1 MKNKNGQIA
10 IWVILAL
17 VLVGAV
23 SLFFFFE
30 QRTLRIAESGFEPE
44 QYIEQC
50 TKEATTEVVDI
61 LIPRGGFLD
70 SENFKMYNDTKVP
83 YLCRSYGFYVN
94 CINQHPMFINEISEE
109 IRGYIAPRIESCFE
123 DMKEELEKRQAVIE
137 IDSAPAGVNVSLAPG
152 EILVEIAKSVKIT
165 EKDTTKTFEKFDVKT
180 MSPIY
185 NLASVA
191 INIANNERKY
201 CYFEYLGYMI
211 LDRSVDIRKFTMSDA
226 TKIYSIKDIASGK
239 IFNIATR
246 SCAMPAGF

>member
-17 VLVGAV
+17 VLVGAI
-23 SLFFFFE
+23 SLFFLLE
-30 QRTLRIAESGFEPE
+30 RRTFGVAESTFGPE
-44 QYIEQC
+44 QYIAQC
-50 TKEATTEVVDI
+50 TREVTAEVADI
-61 LIPRGGFLD
+61 IIPQGGFLD
-70 SENFKMYNDTKVP
+70 SENFKIYNDTKVP

-123 DMKEELEKRQAVIE
+123 DMKKELEKRQAIVEFDSSPAVI
-137 IDSAPAGVNVSLAPG
+137 NVSLAPG

-165 EKDTTKTFEKFDVKT
+165 EKDTTKTFEKFDART

-211 LDRSVDIRKFTMSDA
+211 LDQSVDIRKFTMSDA